1 MGYGRTLGRYRKT
14 EISTA
19 GKMDLVVMCYDKS
32 IQFIKQAK
40 AECAQGAFEKK
51 ARLLQKTLDIINE
64 LQSALDFNKGGEI
77 ARNLDAIY
85 SYLTRRLIRGDVEKD
100 DSAFDET
107 VRLLSDLKE
116 AWEGIAYDEKSQKI
130 PNVFMEGP
138 RSLSAQIT
146 A

>member
-1 MGYGRTLGRYRKT
+1 MGYGRTLGQYRKT

-40 AECAQGAFEKK
+40 AECTQGAFEKK
-51 ARLLQKTLDIINE
+51 AKLLQKTLDIINE
-64 LQSALDFNKGGEI
+64 LQSSLDFNKGGEI
-77 ARNLDAIY
+77 AKNLDAIY
-85 SYLTRRLIRGDVEKD
+85 SYLTRRLIRGDIEKD
-100 DSAFDET
+100 YSAFDET

-116 AWEGIAYDEKSQKI
+116 AWEGIAYEEKSQKI
-130 PNVFMEGP
+130 PNVFLEGP
-138 RSLSAQIT
+138 GSLSAQIT